1 MTARGRFLTLEGL
14 DGAGKSTQLA
24 FVQCWLTEQ
33 GIDAVFTREPG
44 GTAVGES
51 LRNLLLSVSTDV
63 SLDTE
68 TLLMFAG
75 RNEHIEPVIE
85 PALAAGRWVV
95 CDCFTDATYAYQGGG
110 RGVTPERIAILE
122 DWVQRGLQPDL
133 TLLFDLSPEVAA
145 ERMAK
150 QRELDRFEREAS
162 DFHVRVRNAYLA
174 RVAQHPARYAVFDA
188 SLPVD
193 AIQAQLAERLS
204 LLLEQ
209 A

>member
-24 FVQCWLTEQ
+24 FVQTWLTEQ
-33 GIDAVFTREPG
+33 GVNAVFTREPG

-51 LRNLLLSVSTDV
+51 LRNLLLSVDTEV

-75 RNEHIEPVIE
+75 RNEHIERVIE
-85 PALAAGRWVV
+85 PALAAGHWVV
-95 CDCFTDATYAYQGGG
+95 CDRFTDATYAYQGGG
-110 RGVTPERIAILE
+110 RGVPVERIAQLE
-122 DWVQRGLQPDL
+122 EWVQQGLQPDL
-133 TLLFDLSPEVAA
+133 TLLFDLSPEIAA

-162 DFHVRVRNAYLA
+162 EFHVRVRNAYLA
-174 RVAQHPARYAVFDA
+174 RVEQDTQRFAVFDA
-188 SLPVD
+188 SLPVEQ
-193 AIQAQLAERLS
+193 IQIQLAERLNQ
-204 LLLEQ
+204 LLES